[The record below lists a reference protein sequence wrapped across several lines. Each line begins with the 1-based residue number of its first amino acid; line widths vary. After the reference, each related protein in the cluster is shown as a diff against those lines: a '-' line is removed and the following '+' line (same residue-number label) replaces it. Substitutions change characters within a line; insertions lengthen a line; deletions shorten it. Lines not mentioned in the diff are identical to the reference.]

1 MEHTGSLC
9 LEAVQK
15 DGQTIISDCWF
26 EGAFKVTRPVYL
38 ESSHPTIYCI
48 HVGGGYVNGDSY
60 ETSISLK
67 EDARLTVTTQASTKV
82 YRTPDKPVRQYTSI
96 LLKQGSIL
104 EFLPDPLIAY
114 EKSRFVQETTVHME
128 RGATFLYSDI
138 ITPGWSKTGE
148 HFQYDWVRSKLKIY
162 EDEKLQVYDHLFLQP
177 KGHDMSSFM
186 QMEGYTHFGAWLL
199 VSPFVTE
206 QWIKELSN
214 ILETCSSEAR
224 IGWSALKTNGIVVRV
239 LAYHTQAI
247 ERIFQAC
254 TDLVRRQWQQ
264 VPLDLRKY

>member
-1 MEHTGSLC
+1 MNEVVEWIKKTSVAYRAVGMEHTGSLC

-104 EFLPDPLIAY
+104 EFFCLILLLRMRNPAL
-114 EKSRFVQETTVHME
+114 SRKRQCIWKEGQLFYI
-128 RGATFLYSDI
+128 ATLSRQAG
-138 ITPGWSKTGE
+138 PKTGE
-148 HFQYDWVRSKLKIY
+148 HFQYDWVRSKLKN
-162 EDEKLQVYDHLFLQP
+162 L
-177 KGHDMSSFM
+177 
-186 QMEGYTHFGAWLL
+186 
-199 VSPFVTE
+199 
-206 QWIKELSN
+206 
-214 ILETCSSEAR
+214 
-224 IGWSALKTNGIVVRV
+224 
-239 LAYHTQAI
+239 
-247 ERIFQAC
+247 
-254 TDLVRRQWQQ
+254 
-264 VPLDLRKY
+264 